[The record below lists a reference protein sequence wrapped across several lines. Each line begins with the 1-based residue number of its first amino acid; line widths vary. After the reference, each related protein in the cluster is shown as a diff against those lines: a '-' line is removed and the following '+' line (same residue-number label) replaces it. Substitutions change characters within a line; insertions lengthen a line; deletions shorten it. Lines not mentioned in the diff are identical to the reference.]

1 VSAEDAPEDVFDE
14 DDYVLGLLE
23 TLSPTLRR
31 ALRAAPADSKPEA
44 EFYVSHKLRYRN
56 RRPDEWARV
65 VEVLRIY
72 PDDRPRLVRL
82 IDEMDADDAG

>member
-1 VSAEDAPEDVFDE
+1 VSADDPGGVFDE
-14 DDYVLGLLE
+14 DDYVRGLLE

-31 ALRAAPADSKPEA
+31 ALRAALADSRAEA
-44 EFYVSHKLRYRN
+44 EFFVSHKLRRN
-56 RRPDEWARV
+56 RRPEEWARV